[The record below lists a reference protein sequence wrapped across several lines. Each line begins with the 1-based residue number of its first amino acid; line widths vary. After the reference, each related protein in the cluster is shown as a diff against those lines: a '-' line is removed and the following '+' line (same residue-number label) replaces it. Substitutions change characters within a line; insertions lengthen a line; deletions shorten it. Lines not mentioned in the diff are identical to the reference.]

1 MRRERR
7 RAIGISRNAGRSIA
21 GERKCREETEKSLV
35 LFSESL
41 QHKHNVVVVTW
52 NPAGPSSS
60 PKIKTTLD
68 GDRES
73 SPSLLSKNRV
83 EKPESSPSRR
93 EIYSV
98 TPSIFAPFPSSGF
111 ARSNSRNELSGRDLT
126 ARIRCLSC
134 SPPAAFSSLMRGARK
149 NSNVR
154 RIRWSYYSC
163 KNHPARSDLRRF
175 FFRRRLA

>member
-1 MRRERR
+1 MF
-7 RAIGISRNAGRSIA
+7 SR
-21 GERKCREETEKSLV
+21 GEPLGFHNLAKVFRKECSRQTLN
-35 LFSESL
+35 
-41 QHKHNVVVVTW
+41 KHNVVVVTW

-134 SPPAAFSSLMRGARK
+134 SPPQIAHAATLAPRGHWLCWSCWGSNASGSRWTSSA
-149 NSNVR
+149 
-154 RIRWSYYSC
+154 
-163 KNHPARSDLRRF
+163 
-175 FFRRRLA
+175 